1 LSQTV
6 IAMPSRVLGYWG
18 LVRPYRFD
26 RLLCLVSA
34 GALAV
39 LVLLYALYCALTGEL
54 VRYTPRDTYFVYLLT
69 LVLAGAALA
78 PWPRLAA
85 LPLALAIID
94 LSLGA
99 GSLALKKSGLAFHSV
114 MPRNYNEDQRFEW
127 HPLLQAV
134 PIPSISVDVVGH
146 RMSHSSA
153 GTRGRDYTREELSRK
168 SLVAAFGGSAT
179 YDIAVSD
186 EDTWVNRLERTL
198 GSDDFAVI
206 NHGVPG
212 YSTVEHVIQT
222 AFYADAFGVKPT
234 CALYYIGW
242 NDIRNAHIED
252 LDPGYARF
260 HLRTLVDG
268 LEVRRYGAGYR
279 SISPL
284 FTVAAR
290 LVSRETQT
298 IRPPELR
305 GAPKSGGDPV
315 LESLYRRNAQSIS
328 MINRG
333 RGIRT
338 VWIGQILNLDALND
352 DKIYGWLP
360 LVHDRD
366 VWPLLSRFNA
376 ELRDEAGSLGDPYI
390 DVSPADF
397 TSDDF
402 VDQGHF
408 SEAGALTFARM
419 IAPQVADACRR

>member
-1 LSQTV
+1 
-6 IAMPSRVLGYWG
+6 MPSRVLDHWG

-26 RLLCLVSA
+26 RLLCLISA
-34 GALAV
+34 GGLAV
-39 LVLLYALYCALTGEL
+39 LVVLYAIYCALTGEL
-54 VRYTPRDTYFVYLLT
+54 IRHTPREDYFVYLLA

-78 PWPRLAA
+78 AWPRLAV
-85 LPLALAIID
+85 LPLALVTID

-146 RMSHSSA
+146 RVTHSSA
-153 GTRGRDYTREELSRK
+153 GTRGRDYTLEELSRK
-168 SLVAAFGGSAT
+168 SVVAAFGGSAT

-186 EDTWVNRLERTL
+186 ADTWVNRLEQTL
-198 GSDDFAVI
+198 GPDAFAVI

-242 NDIRNAHIED
+242 NDIRNAHIND

-260 HLRTLVDG
+260 HLRTMVDG
-268 LEVRRYGAGYR
+268 LQVRRYGAAYR

-284 FTVAAR
+284 FTVVVR
-290 LVSRETQT
+290 LVSQEMDT
-298 IRPPELR
+298 IRPPELH
-305 GAPKSGGDPV
+305 GTPASGDDPA
-315 LESLYRRNAQSIS
+315 LEMLYRRNARSIS

-338 VWIGQILNLDALND
+338 VWVGQILNVAALND

-360 LVHDRD
+360 LVRDKD
-366 VWPLLSRFNA
+366 VWPLLKRFNA
-376 ELRDEAGSLGDPYI
+376 GLRDDAQSLGDSYV

-397 TSDDF
+397 TADDF
-402 VDQGHF
+402 VDRGHF
-408 SEAGALTFARM
+408 SEAGAIKFAHL
-419 IAPQVADACRR
+419 IAPQVAEACRR